1 MVFERIGV
9 HFEHLGAQKR
19 FVLIRKIDFVQLLL
33 QVCFEAHF
41 IAPVVMTSKA
51 HGSVQHIVSH
61 MVAGI
66 KAVVGIDV
74 AVDGVC
80 NFGNQLVA
88 SHVAIEV
95 LQRIVQR

>member
-1 MVFERIGV
+1 MVFERVGV

-19 FVLIRKIDFVQLLL
+19 FVFIRKIDFVQLLL

-41 IAPVVMTSKA
+41 ITPVVMASKA

-61 MVAGI
+61 LVARL

-74 AVDGVC
+74 AVDGMC
-80 NFGNQLVA
+80 DGGN
-88 SHVAIEV
+88 
-95 LQRIVQR
+95 